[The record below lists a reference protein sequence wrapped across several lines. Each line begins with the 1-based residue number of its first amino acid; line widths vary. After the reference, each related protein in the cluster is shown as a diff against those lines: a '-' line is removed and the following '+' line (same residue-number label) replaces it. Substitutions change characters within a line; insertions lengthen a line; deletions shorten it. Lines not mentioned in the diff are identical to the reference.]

1 MKKNKKT
8 RFEISRRK
16 FFPFLS
22 AGFLLPFFGQAKT
35 VQKLVEED
43 EGYQTLLTKDGKAVR
58 VKKAAIRDSKVV
70 DKGLSNKS
78 LLSWL
83 KKSDKDIKPIIK

>member
-1 MKKNKKT
+1 MKKIKKT

-22 AGFLLPFFGQAKT
+22 AGFFLPFFGQAKT
-35 VQKLVEED
+35 AQKLVEED
-43 EGYQTLLTKDGKAVR
+43 DGYQTLLTKDGKAVR
-58 VKKAAIRDSKVV
+58 VKKNAVRDSKVV

-78 LLSWL
+78 LLNWL
-83 KKSDKDIKPIIK
+83 KKNDKDI